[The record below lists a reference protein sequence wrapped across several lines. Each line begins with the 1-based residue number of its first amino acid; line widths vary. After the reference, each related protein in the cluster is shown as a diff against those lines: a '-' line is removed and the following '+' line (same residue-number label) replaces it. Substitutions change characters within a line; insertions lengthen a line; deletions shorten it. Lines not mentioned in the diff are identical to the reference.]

1 MTKKTYPL
9 EDEEQAEVVK
19 HLETNGVLFSAPAQ
33 STWTK
38 SWSQKNKNNKVGV
51 RKGLPDLQIFISS
64 KLSVDG
70 DNYLIFIEMKRAMK
84 SLSKVEPE
92 QQEWHDSIN
101 SIGIANVQAYI
112 CWGADEAIKTINHYL
127 KKPQDT
133 NIF

>member
-1 MTKKTYPL
+1 MSKTQYPL

-38 SWSQKNKNNKVGV
+38 SYSQKRKNHKVGV
-51 RKGLPDLQIFISS
+51 RPGLPDLQIFISS
-64 KLSVDG
+64 KLSIDG
-70 DNYLIFIEMKRAMK
+70 DNYLIFIEMKRVK
-84 SLSKVEPE
+84 KYLSVVSSE
-92 QQEWHDSIN
+92 QKLWHDSIN
-101 SIGIANVQAYI
+101 SIDVANVQAYI
-112 CWGADEAIKTINHYL
+112 CYGAAEAINVINHYL